1 MITCQ
6 YPTLL
11 LANRVSDA
19 ERIVYGVSVAG
30 PSMAPTLHHG
40 DALLVRRT
48 RRGRAGA
55 VAVVRF
61 PGGDSAEHLYVK
73 RLSHEVD
80 GGWWAIGDNPY
91 ASSDSRQYGPAEVV
105 GRVLIRFW
113 PRLSWVRSID
123 SPGS

>member
-61 PGGDSAEHLYVK
+61 RGDEHLYVK

-91 ASSDSRQYGPAEVV
+91 ASTDSRQYGPAEVV
-105 GRVLIRFW
+105 GRVLVRYW
-113 PRLSWVRSID
+113 PRLSWIRSID